1 MWSKWSAKAFLF
13 GAECGVDESVRGGL
27 LGWAWDEIGDGTEVG
42 EEEEEAGPSPPFARG
57 ATGFGMT
64 VVGGACVG
72 IGERGCCGA
81 GIGVG

>member
-1 MWSKWSAKAFLF
+1 M
-13 GAECGVDESVRGGL
+13 GCGVDGAVRGGL
-27 LGWAWDEIGDGTEVG
+27 SGWAWDGVGEGAEVG
-42 EEEEEAGPSPPFARG
+42 EEEEEAGPSPPFAKD

-72 IGERGCCGA
+72 MGETGRGGA